1 MEKLPYHNNW
11 DRITH
16 IKKGWSQ
23 DRKYLVKYEDHSY
36 LLRLFDLSEWDN
48 KIKEFDFITLSRKV
62 IPCSNPLEYGRIP
75 ENPDSGYLLLSFI
88 EGRELS
94 ECLGNL
100 SLQRQYDLGF
110 EAGTLLKKLHSIAL
124 TNKISNEAQLS
135 LIRDK
140 KIRQLN
146 NVMEKNYSLEHL
158 EEMADYVRE
167 NIDLV
172 LNQSIVYQHG
182 DYHPGN
188 MIYTPSNT
196 LSIIDFNRW
205 DIGDPFEE
213 FVKIELFTVESSEA
227 FALGQIEGY
236 FKNQYIPDHFW
247 QLLKVY
253 SFHSALF
260 SILWAEQFGEDDVNG
275 MIQRYNRIYADYR
288 EDEIPCWIKDTKM
301 KLKVGEDDETNWSN
315 SHY

>member
-1 MEKLPYHNNW
+1 MEKLPYHSDW
-11 DRITH
+11 ESITP
-16 IKKGWSQ
+16 IQKGWSQ
-23 DRKYLVKYEDHSY
+23 DRKYLVKYEEHSY

-48 KIKEFDFITLSRKV
+48 KIKEFDFITLAREV
-62 IPCSNPLEYGRIP
+62 IPCSKPLEYGKIL
-75 ENPDSGYLLLSFI
+75 ENLDSGYLLLSFI

-94 ECLGNL
+94 ECLVNL
-100 SLQRQYDLGF
+100 SLHRQYDFGF
-110 EAGTLLKKLHSIAL
+110 EAGTLLKKLHSIPL
-124 TNKISNEAQLS
+124 TNKISNKAQLS

-236 FKNQYIPDHFW
+236 FNNKFIPDHFW

-260 SILWAEQFGEDDVNG
+260 SILWAEQFGENDVNG
-275 MIQRYNRIYADYR
+275 MIQRYNRIYTDYIQ
-288 EDEIPCWIKDTKM
+288 DDIPRWIKDTKM
-301 KLKVGEDDETNWSN
+301 KLREGEDDETNWSN